1 MKVSRKDWALF
12 GPALAIPAARETI
25 LLQTRNP
32 CQRPATLHFRL
43 HWDAPTFNLA
53 ATSAQAP
60 NHKGETMS
68 QILAKARLPFTLSA
82 KAITCATLAAALC
95 ASTGTAQAQN
105 KPYFE
110 GKTITLIVGGSP
122 GDGYDVY
129 ARFFANYWN
138 RHIPGAPRF
147 IVQNMPG
154 AGTLVA
160 ANYMFERAAKDGTV
174 VATVGGGTAS
184 AQLFKTKGIRFDP
197 RKYSW
202 LGSLN
207 SEVGLV
213 LAWHTQPFKSARDLM
228 EREML
233 VGGSGPTSGN
243 IIFPLVLNRVVGTK
257 FKIISGYKGTGAIA
271 LAMESGELQGTGSY
285 HYSSLITSRP
295 DWLEKKQVT
304 PLIQLA
310 LFKHEKF
317 PNVPNIPDLAKTEE
331 QKAVLD
337 LVFARQRMGRPFL
350 GPPGLQ
356 PEVRNILHKAFA
368 DALKDKQFL
377 ADAEK
382 RKLDLTMPMTGD
394 EIHTFIESLYKYPQ
408 PTVEKAIAA
417 SDTSQYSNKK

>member
-1 MKVSRKDWALF
+1 MPHVIANSQGR
-12 GPALAIPAARETI
+12 IAR
-25 LLQTRNP
+25 
-32 CQRPATLHFRL
+32 CQRPSLSPARL
-43 HWDAPTFNLA
+43 FLRLALA
-53 ATSAQAP
+53 AT
-60 NHKGETMS
+60 
-68 QILAKARLPFTLSA
+68 F
-82 KAITCATLAAALC
+82 CAAA
-95 ASTGTAQAQN
+95 STAQAQTAQN
-105 KPYFE
+105 QPYFA
-110 GKTITLIVGGSP
+110 GKTITMIVGGSP

-129 ARFFANYWN
+129 ARFFVTHWA
-138 RHIPGAPRF
+138 RHIPGNPRF

-160 ANYMFERAAKDGTV
+160 ANYMFERAPKDGTAL
-174 VATVGGGTAS
+174 ATVGGGTAT
-184 AQLFKTKGIRFDP
+184 AQLLKTKGIRFDP

-213 LAWHTQPFKSARDLM
+213 LAWHTQPFKTVKDLM

-295 DWLEKKQVT
+295 DWLTNKQVT

-317 PNVPNIPDLAKTEE
+317 PGVPNIPDLAKTDE
-331 QKAVLD
+331 QNAVLD

-350 GPPGLQ
+350 GPPGLK
-356 PEVRNILHKAFA
+356 PEVRGILHKACA

-394 EIHTFIESLYKYPQ
+394 EIHAFIEGLYKYPQ
-408 PTVEKAIAA
+408 TTVEKAINA
-417 SDTSQYSNKK
+417 SDTSEYSRKK